1 MAHNPHT
8 DVNFRSIDDWLK
20 DQTVV
25 VALDEKEIEKLEFP
39 AKFSFKAILLK
50 SIKKTFLLINLKVVP
65 RPGVKFR

>member
-1 MAHNPHT
+1 MAHNPPHA

-39 AKFSFKAILLK
+39 SKFSFKAILLK
-50 SIKKTFLLINLKVVP
+50 SIKKPFS
-65 RPGVKFR
+65 